1 MAMHGRKAEEWKQRA
16 EMAES
21 KLKDLRF
28 SPSHGWSVLHEQP
41 SDHEEGSTLATATSY
56 AASELSRH
64 PETDSSFGSC
74 SFHASINSSY
84 RASFDPSLLSH
95 CGREL
100 DFDDDSMDLS
110 CVDLPP
116 AHVPELQPS
125 CHTGSTSM
133 FQSGPDVPEGIKARS
148 SLNSYGAR
156 EATRDRKSVV

>member
-100 DFDDDSMDLS
+100 DFDDDSIKPLDMSPKKTNGWESSTPPQAKQATTSKTKTSLDDAFADL
-110 CVDLPP
+110 
-116 AHVPELQPS
+116 E
-125 CHTGSTSM
+125 
-133 FQSGPDVPEGIKARS
+133 
-148 SLNSYGAR
+148 
-156 EATRDRKSVV
+156 